1 MGNRIDKL
9 KLNHWLN
16 VRKTTLEVLNKL
28 LSKHINQ
35 KIDIN
40 DLNKVDDYSID
51 KIADVLSIP
60 KSHILKTEEI
70 PSYVFNTKD
79 QIEKSKRPINRG
91 GIHYYNYYTLPSPKG
106 FVAPVLIDIL
116 CPKNKKPVLNNG
128 HLEPAITVSLG
139 PNDIYAR
146 FAKKINKV
154 TFLKFRINPD
164 PKTNWVVGSNY
175 FEPSYCLHTYSR
187 ATNKPGKI
195 LSYTTKSNIENLF
208 GSKLNEN
215 SFNNFKKKL
224 NTKNPNRTFLEED
237 ISNKGYPI
245 EYISKKT
252 KIPIQKIKNYFKN
265 NKNKLSISEI
275 KKICS
280 VTNSNPYDYL
290 DKKFQEDKIGKYYYD
305 YKDSLKTI
313 RKFKSYKVASIACS
327 PRSPDLTGYFLKVS
341 NKSKKNTLDILD
353 NNCSHYLVTKGN
365 VSTFLRINNK
375 VKKIEM
381 NEGDSIWVSS
391 YTQHGFSGNGALIK
405 ISDGQNFNYLEKIDL
420 SNTYNLNKTLTRG
433 RKDKV
438 NWGYDVK

>member
-1 MGNRIDKL
+1 MSNRIDKL

-40 DLNKVDDYSID
+40 DLDKVDDYSID

-60 KSHILKTEEI
+60 KGHILQTEEI

-116 CPKNKKPVLNNG
+116 CPKSKKPVLNNG

-341 NKSKKNTLDILD
+341 NKSKKSTLDILD